1 VFPTI
6 KRWSMVA
13 SLICGC
19 GLPLVLSA
27 EEAPSGENPDWP
39 CEQIL
44 VPEVPPAVVWAGPS
58 ITGLEQAWEQDE
70 EVAALVRRFTS
81 PDYDMEAAD
90 GEIADFAARQAPAQK
105 DQRLTLLFAG
115 VIQTL
120 NDLRRKEHQSI
131 MRYARGQAA
140 RANRLSEDIDEM
152 VRLQE
157 DGSAAAQE
165 RLALMQKEMELKQ
178 RMFDEREVFM
188 QHLCTRPIIVEQK
201 LGVLARTIA
210 YYLD

>member
-1 VFPTI
+1 VFSTM
-6 KRWSMVA
+6 KKWSFVA

-19 GLPLVLSA
+19 GLPLLLSA
-27 EEAPSGENPDWP
+27 EEAPNGENPDWP

-44 VPEVPPAVVWAGPS
+44 VPEVQPAVVWAGPS
-58 ITGLEQAWEQDE
+58 IAGLEQAWEQDE
-70 EVAALVRRFTS
+70 EVAALVHRFTS
-81 PDYDMEAAD
+81 PDYDMDAAD

-131 MRYARGQAA
+131 MRYASGQAA

-178 RMFDEREVFM
+178 RMFDDREVFM

>member
-1 VFPTI
+1 VSRML
-6 KRWSMVA
+6 KKWSFVI
-13 SLICGC
+13 SLFCGC
-19 GLPLVLSA
+19 GLSIILSA
-27 EEAPSGENPDWP
+27 EEAASGENPDWP

-58 ITGLEQAWEQDE
+58 ITGMEKVWEQDA
-70 EVAALVRRFTS
+70 EVATLVQRFTS
-81 PDYDMEAAD
+81 PDYDAQAAD
-90 GEIADFAARQAPAQK
+90 GEIADFAARQDPAQK
-105 DQRLTLLFAG
+105 DHKLTLLFAG
-115 VIQTL
+115 VIQRL
-120 NDLRRKEHQSI
+120 NEIRQKEHQGI
-131 MRYARGQAA
+131 IRYAHGQAE

-157 DGSAAAQE
+157 DTSAAAQE

-188 QHLCTRPIIVEQK
+188 QHLCSRPILIEQK
-201 LGVLARTIA
+201 LGSLARTIA